1 MESVIAEKYAVALL
15 QVAQEQKTVDAIGM
29 EIQSIQ
35 KLVETHA
42 DLKATL
48 EHPRVKADEKLV
60 ALRGFLSQKLSA
72 TMENFLMLLIMKK
85 RIKHLKAV
93 ADHYE
98 KLLYEMKGKAI
109 ARVLTALPLE
119 AGQKRSLA
127 EKLSQMFGVE
137 VEIKEEVKPDLIG
150 GMMIYLGDQRM
161 DGSILGQLERVK
173 QRLLR
178 VEIE

>member
-15 QVAQEQKTVDAIGM
+15 QVAREQKTVDAIGA

-35 KLVETHA
+35 KTVESNA
-42 DLKATL
+42 DLKNTL
-48 EHPRVKADEKLV
+48 EHPRVKAGEKLS
-60 ALRGFLSQKLSA
+60 ALQGSLGQKLST
-72 TMENFLMLLIMKK
+72 TMENFLMLLIVKK

-109 ARVLTALPLE
+109 ARVLTAMPLTT
-119 AGQKRSLA
+119 AQKQTLA
-127 EKLSQMFGVE
+127 DKLSQMFGMSVE
-137 VEIKEEVKPDLIG
+137 LKEEVKPNLIG
-150 GMMIYLGDQRM
+150 GMMVYLGDQRM
-161 DGSILGQLERVK
+161 DGSVLGQLERMK
-173 QRLLR
+173 QRLIK

>member
-15 QVAQEQKTVDAIGM
+15 QVAQEQKTVDAIGA

-35 KLVETHA
+35 KLVEQNA
-42 DLKATL
+42 DLKTTL
-48 EHPRVKADEKLV
+48 EHPRGKTGEKLA
-60 ALRGFLSQKLSA
+60 ALRGFLGEKLSA

-98 KLLYEMKGKAI
+98 RLLYQMKGNAI
-109 ARVLTALPLE
+109 ARVLTALPL
-119 AGQKRSLA
+119 AADQKKTLT
-127 EKLSQMFGVE
+127 EKLSQMFGVA
-137 VEIKEEVKPDLIG
+137 VELKEEVKPDLIG

-161 DGSILGQLERVK
+161 DGSVLGQLERMK
-173 QRLLR
+173 QRLLK

>member
-15 QVAQEQKTVDAIGM
+15 QVAREQKTVDAIAA

-35 KLVETHA
+35 KTVETNA
-42 DLKATL
+42 ELKGTL
-48 EHPRVKADEKLV
+48 EHPRVKAGEKLE
-60 ALRGFLSQKLSA
+60 ALRRFLDQKLSA

-98 KLLYEMKGKAI
+98 RLCYEMKGKAV
-109 ARVLTALPLE
+109 ARVLTALPLTKD
-119 AGQKRSLA
+119 QKGTLT
-127 EKLSQMFGVE
+127 EKLSEMFGMTVE
-137 VEIKEEVKPDLIG
+137 LKEDVKPGLIG

-161 DGSILGQLERVK
+161 DGSVLGQLEKMK
-173 QRLLR
+173 QRLLK

>member
-15 QVAQEQKTVDAIGM
+15 QVAREQKTVDAIAA

-35 KLVETHA
+35 KTVETNT
-42 DLKATL
+42 DLKTTL
-48 EHPRVKADEKLV
+48 EHPRVKAGEKLE
-60 ALRGFLSQKLSA
+60 ALRRLLEQKLSA

-98 KLLYEMKGKAI
+98 RLCYEMKGKAV
-109 ARVLTALPLE
+109 ARVLTAMPLTQDQRG
-119 AGQKRSLA
+119 ALTH
-127 EKLSQMFGVE
+127 KLSEMFGMTVE
-137 VEIKEEVKPDLIG
+137 LKEDVKPELIG

-161 DGSILGQLERVK
+161 DGSVLGQLEKMK
-173 QRLLR
+173 QRLLK

>member
-15 QVAQEQKTVDAIGM
+15 QVAQEQKTVDAIAS
-29 EIQSIQ
+29 EIQAIQ
-35 KLVETHA
+35 RAVETQP
-42 DLKATL
+42 DLKSTL
-48 EHPRVKADEKLV
+48 EHPRVKAGEKMET
-60 ALRGFLSQKLSA
+60 LRRSLDKKLSA

-98 KLLYEMKGKAI
+98 RLCYEMKGKAI
-109 ARVLTALPLE
+109 ARVLTAMALTP
-119 AGQKRSLA
+119 AQKESLTQ
-127 EKLSQMFGVE
+127 KLSQMFGMIVE
-137 VEIKEEVKPDLIG
+137 LKEEVKPGLIG

-161 DGSILGQLERVK
+161 DGSVLGQLERMK
-173 QRLLR
+173 QRLLK